1 MPRGSKD
8 KYTDKQKR
16 KAEHIEESY
25 EQKGVPE
32 GKAEARAWATVN
44 KQSGGGERSG
54 GSGKKKP
61 AEAKQSDR
69 KESARRAVKSRE
81 GHPRTSKASHEAQTV
96 DAQAGVGRGVAQ
108 GWVMVGVSKHAFAS
122 RLAPTQDLRCASVS
136 APGTNPVGASLLAKA
151 VGQPPAMFSAAST
164 DRSPPPATGSN
175 HG

>member
-16 KAEHIEESY
+16 KAEQIEESY
-25 EQKGVPE
+25 EQKGLPE
-32 GKAEARAWATVN
+32 GAAQARAWATVN

-96 DAQAGVGRGVAQ
+96 DSLMKEARAKNIPGRSKMRKQELVEALRKAG
-108 GWVMVGVSKHAFAS
+108 
-122 RLAPTQDLRCASVS
+122 
-136 APGTNPVGASLLAKA
+136 
-151 VGQPPAMFSAAST
+151 
-164 DRSPPPATGSN
+164 
-175 HG
+175 

>member
-8 KYTDKQKR
+8 KYTDKQQR

-25 EQKGVPE
+25 EQKGLSE
-32 GKAEARAWATVN
+32 GAAQARAWATVN

-96 DAQAGVGRGVAQ
+96 DSLMKEARAKNIPGRSKMRKQELVEALRKAG
-108 GWVMVGVSKHAFAS
+108 
-122 RLAPTQDLRCASVS
+122 
-136 APGTNPVGASLLAKA
+136 
-151 VGQPPAMFSAAST
+151 
-164 DRSPPPATGSN
+164 
-175 HG
+175 